1 MSTDE
6 SPFCPECAEFDQP
19 EVVDRRNFIRVVG
32 SCAAT
37 ALVSG
42 GAVAMIPALSGAQN
56 PAPGNRAPRPAEAL
70 VRELHASLTADQ
82 RQRLV
87 LPWNH
92 PSRQRIFNTAMN
104 ARIGDI
110 FTRPQQE
117 LLDRIMRAISSGE
130 EGYRRLARNGT
141 WDTRGGFGGCGANFF
156 GDVAGGRQWAWV
168 FSGHHLTVRCDGASE
183 PDAAFGGPM
192 YYGHSP
198 DGHSQRNVFNY
209 QTRAVINVFESLT
222 EAQRRSAVIQGSR
235 PGEGA
240 RSIQFRR
247 DNHPGLAAADLTA
260 DQRRLVETVMRE
272 ILSPYRREDADEVM
286 ALVRRNGGLERLHL
300 AFYHDR
306 GATDNTRWHFWR
318 IEGPGF
324 VWNYRVLPHVHC
336 YVNIARAPQ
345 A

>member
-1 MSTDE
+1 MSTPE
-6 SPFCPECAEFDQP
+6 NAFCPECAEPDA
-19 EVVDRRNFIRVVG
+19 VDRRHFLRVLG
-32 SCAAT
+32 GYSAT

-42 GAVAMIPALSGAQN
+42 GAVAATPALVGAQP
-56 PAPGNRAPRPAEAL
+56 PAPVQPKAPRPAEAL
-70 VRELHASLTADQ
+70 VRELHAGLTAAQ

-87 LPWNH
+87 LPWSH
-92 PSRQRIFNTAMN
+92 SSRQRIFNTPMN
-104 ARIGDI
+104 VRIGDI
-110 FTRPQQE
+110 YTRPQQE
-117 LLDRIMRAISSGE
+117 LLHRIVRAIRSGE

-156 GDVAGGRQWAWV
+156 GDLAEGRQWAWV
-168 FSGHHLTVRCDGASE
+168 FSGHHLTVRCDGDSE

-209 QTRAVINVFESLT
+209 QTRAVSTVFEALS
-222 EAQRRSAVIQGSR
+222 EAQRRRAVLVGST
-235 PGEGA
+235 PGEGV

-247 DNHPGLAAADLTA
+247 QHPGLAAADLTA
-260 DQRRLVETVMRE
+260 DQRRLVESVMRE
-272 ILSPYRREDADEVM
+272 ILSPYRTEDADEVM
-286 ALVRRNGGLERLHL
+286 ALVRRNGGLERIHL
-300 AFYHDR
+300 AFYRDR

-318 IEGPGF
+318 LEGPGF

-336 YVNIARAPQ
+336 YVNVAGAPQ